1 MRLEHLYTTTL
12 GYDQFLRMADRLLTG
27 TVESAGDAGPGSGS
41 NFPPHNIIK
50 VDENRYLIEMAVAGF
65 TKDDLD
71 INVQENVLTIRSD
84 RPIADKTVQP
94 PVVYIHRGIGARKFT
109 KSIQLAETVEVR
121 GASLT
126 NGILQIDLENVI
138 PDHRKPRKVEIG
150 TQRGLSRQSLLQE

>member
-27 TVESAGDAGPGSGS
+27 TGESAGDSG
-41 NFPPHNIIK
+41 FPPHNIIK

-65 TKDDLD
+65 TKDDIA

-150 TQRGLSRQSLLQE
+150 TQHGLHRQSQLLQE